1 MPSARD
7 PASNS
12 SDSSSDGSGIASDDR
27 LMTHS
32 AGNLGRNAPTDSH
45 EKKGKARSQERSL
58 QLPRSPWSS
67 SDESD
72 SSTSSSDSDTGSD
85 TMLDSER
92 DSNQVPE
99 PTKADDQEVYADA
112 SGSQTSFPKHQG
124 DPLPM
129 SPSKPKALQSK
140 SRPRPSRGILREPR
154 TASSSDPLW
163 IGKELVY
170 SLNSRLA
177 QQNLPALSVRMPTGG
192 AISMI
197 SGVFR
202 KLSQSSMS
210 EAKDLEDL
218 GTESSS
224 ATSTAVQKPQVHFR
238 VEDMAHTYLIQNA
251 EAPMEEQ
258 ATRQRVENEY
268 HRRNQQ
274 LQQGPWTSVQLQK
287 LYRMCCRA
295 REELPHAAVLAALQQ
310 ANSWTDARTLDL
322 TSIDLQRTAQPLAD
336 MLGAPIGLTRL
347 VLEDCNL
354 SDDGAQALMHA
365 LSFSH
370 SVRILCMA
378 RNPMIRS
385 LGWDALGN
393 LIAQGHI
400 ENLDLSENALPKS
413 ALKSIFASAIHL
425 QTVRMEQCGL
435 RPASLEVIAN
445 TVRTSRI
452 RHLSLR
458 RNRLSAPS
466 IGNLALL
473 LRDIHDRA
481 QPYVEAAELQWH
493 RISESTH
500 ELYGTTDTSVTRALL
515 HGTQIERSAKHDERR
530 LALQRTALSYCA
542 KLSRLPHCSAL
553 QTLDLKS
560 NFLRTNLAPFA
571 AALRRNATL
580 RVLNLS
586 HNELEPMAL
595 VAIGDALRYNTTL
608 ETLDVSQNPCCGP
621 DLVGVLR
628 LREALGVH
636 PKLRRVFLNQTRLT
650 AEGAI
655 ALAECLPDAKHLLH
669 LDLTNN
675 DMGCVGLLALQLGA
689 TANTMIRCLDL
700 SVDRDD
706 SEMMRMAQKLYNTC
720 LEHADAASHRAQSKN
735 ARQNVYT
742 PLKRSA
748 LATALQGGE
757 AQRRFSPGPIELAH
771 ALSRAQDTLVPEG
784 SANAQ
789 RLARA
794 ELQRAIE
801 QAESIDESTMAEAL
815 NVLDQ
820 LSEALQTSEA
830 ILLMDTSHVSSD
842 STSSDTTQRADGLL
856 SEEGK
861 VFRRAKTLEAQA
873 YTPPPTES
881 SAISQNLSQEASN
894 ETPAEAQ
901 EQETKPSSTPAPLCA
916 PPEQSGDQ
924 LKEAILHDERFVG
937 DTV

>member
-1 MPSARD
+1 MQTALD
-7 PASNS
+7 PVSDSNEFCSGVASDDPLGTASASNS
-12 SDSSSDGSGIASDDR
+12 HA
-27 LMTHS
+27 
-32 AGNLGRNAPTDSH
+32 
-45 EKKGKARSQERSL
+45 KKGKARLQESSL

-67 SDESD
+67 SDETD
-72 SSTSSSDSDTGSD
+72 SSSSSSDSDTSSD
-85 TMLDSER
+85 TTLDRER
-92 DSNQVPE
+92 DLNQDSNSA
-99 PTKADDQEVYADA
+99 KADDQEVYADA
-112 SGSQTSFPKHQG
+112 SGSQTSFAKHQ
-124 DPLPM
+124 DDHLRN
-129 SPSKPKALQSK
+129 SSATSKSFQSR

-202 KLSQSSMS
+202 KLSQSSVN
-210 EAKDLEDL
+210 EAQNLDEV
-218 GTESSS
+218 GTESSAAS
-224 ATSTAVQKPQVHFR
+224 LTAVQKPQVHFR
-238 VEDMAHTYLIQNA
+238 VEDMSHTYLIHNT

-258 ATRQRVENEY
+258 ATRQRVEKEY
-268 HRRNQQ
+268 DRKTQQ
-274 LQQGPWTSVQLQK
+274 LRQGPWTSVQLQK
-287 LYRMCCRA
+287 LYRICCRA

-365 LSFSH
+365 LSISH

-378 RNPMIRS
+378 HNPMIRS
-385 LGWDALGN
+385 LGWDALGH
-393 LIAQGHI
+393 LVSLGHI
-400 ENLDLSENALPKS
+400 ENLDLSENALSKS
-413 ALKSIFASAIHL
+413 ALKSILAFAMHL
-425 QTVRMEQCGL
+425 QTLRMEQCGL
-435 RPASLEVIAN
+435 RPASLEIIAN

-493 RISESTH
+493 RIREFTH
-500 ELYGTTDTSVTRALL
+500 ELYGTTDASVTRALL
-515 HGTQIERSAKHDERR
+515 HGTRIERSAKHEERR

-542 KLSRLPHCSAL
+542 KLCRLPHCSAL
-553 QTLDLKS
+553 QTLDLKA
-560 NFLRTNLAPFA
+560 NFLRTNLAPLA

-586 HNELEPMAL
+586 QNELDPMAL
-595 VAIGDALRYNTTL
+595 VALADALRYNTTL
-608 ETLDVSQNPCCGP
+608 ETLDLSQNPCCGP

-636 PKLRRVFLNQTRLT
+636 PKLRRVFLNGTRLT

-675 DMGCVGLLALQLGA
+675 AMGCVGLLALQMGA
-689 TANTMIRCLDL
+689 TANNMIRCLDV

-706 SEMMRMAQKLYNTC
+706 SEMMQMAQKLYNTC
-720 LEHADAASHRAQSKN
+720 LEHADAASHRAQSES
-735 ARQNVYT
+735 ARNNVYT

-757 AQRRFSPGPIELAH
+757 TQATISERPIELAH

-784 SANAQ
+784 SADAQ

-794 ELQRAIE
+794 ELQRAVQ
-801 QAESIDESTMAEAL
+801 QAESMDESTMAESL

-830 ILLMDTSHVSSD
+830 ILLMDTNNVSKD

-861 VFRRAKTLEAQA
+861 VFRRAKTLEAQE
-873 YTPPPTES
+873 YTSPATES
-881 SAISQNLSQEASN
+881 SPVTNATLVQAENHEKEPCLTSASIG
-894 ETPAEAQ
+894 
-901 EQETKPSSTPAPLCA
+901 APVE
-916 PPEQSGDQ
+916 PSGDQ
-924 LKEAILHDERFVG
+924 LKQAILHDDRFVG
-937 DTV
+937 DTS